1 MRKIAN
7 HFNNFF
13 NDITKKLTLKRW
25 CISNKLSD
33 DLLLNAFQKYE
44 RYPSIIKIK
53 SFVETTQLFD
63 FNFVRSDEI
72 SKITDSLDPTKKTSE
87 AIPTKLVKL
96 ANKQIF
102 KDFAIYIIECIKQ
115 NKFPNVLKIADITPI
130 FIKEDPLDET
140 NYRPISILLT
150 ILKAFQRILFN

>member
-53 SFVETTQLFD
+53 SFVKTTQLFD

-72 SKITDSLDPTKKTSE
+72 SKITDSLDPTKKTSG

-102 KDFAIYIIECIKQ
+102 KDFPIYIIECIKQ